1 MTSHEGAGRSPEGG
15 GDAAGDGAALQVMS
29 SDECYRLLATHE
41 IGRIGVNAEHYPLI
55 LPVNYALDGTTV
67 VIRTGEG
74 TILHAAEHANVTFEV
89 DEIDRTTRTGWS
101 VLVRGQAEA
110 VGPAHREELVARTR
124 ATGVEPW
131 APGDRGNWLRLIPH
145 DVSGRRIV
153 PGELPPAVDPRA
165 YL

>member
-1 MTSHEGAGRSPEGG
+1 MTSPRSTDDGA
-15 GDAAGDGAALQVMS
+15 ADGQDAALQVIPVE
-29 SDECYRLLATHE
+29 ECYRLLATQE

-55 LPVNYALDGTTV
+55 LPVNYALDGTTIV
-67 VIRTGEG
+67 FRTGSG
-74 TILHAAEHANVTFEV
+74 VILQAAEHANVTFEV
-89 DEIDRTTRTGWS
+89 DLVDRSTRSGWS

-110 VGPAHREELVARTR
+110 VGAAHRDELVASTR

-131 APGDRGNWLRLIPH
+131 APGDRGNWLRLIAH